1 MTPEDARLRFAA
13 GRVAHLATATAAG
26 QPHLVPLVFAV
37 DGDRVLS
44 VVDAKPKRSTAL
56 RRMANVMENP
66 LVSLLVDHYDDDWS
80 ALWWVRADGTGHIH
94 ETGSPAAEAS
104 IDLLAAR
111 YEQYKIRRPQGSVL
125 EVDVLRWSGWSAS
138 S

>member
-56 RRMANVMENP
+56 RRMANVMQNP

-80 ALWWVRADGTGHIH
+80 ALWWVRADGTGRIH

-111 YEQYKIRRPQGSVL
+111 YEQYKSRRPQGSVL
-125 EVDVLRWSGWSAS
+125 GVDVLRWSGWSAS

>member
-13 GRVAHLATATAAG
+13 GRVAHLATATAGG

-80 ALWWVRADGTGHIH
+80 ALWWVRADGTGRIH
-94 ETGSPAAEAS
+94 ETGSAAAEAS

-111 YEQYKIRRPQGSVL
+111 YEQYKRRRPQGSVL